1 MITVITG
8 NNDLLRGEH
17 LQQKIAE
24 FIKKNGDFSVEKI
37 TSENSDYN
45 TIKSSMSSLPFL
57 VSKKLIVLYEPG
69 NLKEFGENL
78 EEILKMVS
86 DDVDVIIYEPNID
99 KRTTYFKKLKK
110 LENFN
115 EFSKLDS
122 FKLNKWLVDYADKI
136 GGKISNSNAE
146 QLISRVG
153 DNQLLLKNEID
164 KLVLYEPE
172 ITINNIEVMTDQVP
186 SSTIFNL
193 LDSALSG
200 NRKNVIKI
208 FQEQKDLKVDAGQI
222 MPLIAWQLHVLA
234 LVKSVNSNN
243 VGEVVSTSGLSRYTV
258 EGALRL
264 LNRIDMNELRN
275 IVNRAL
281 ELDVKLK
288 TVTID
293 ADEAVLQFLLT
304 IKS

>member
-1 MITVITG
+1 MIAVITG
-8 NNDLLRGEH
+8 NNDLLRGEY
-17 LQQKIAE
+17 LQKKIFE

-37 TSENSDYN
+37 TSENSDFN

-69 NLKEFGENL
+69 NLKEFGEYL

-110 LENFN
+110 IDNFN
-115 EFSKLDS
+115 EFTKLDG
-122 FKLNKWLVDYADKI
+122 FKLSKWMVDYAAET
-136 GGKISNSNAE
+136 GGKISSANAE
-146 QLISRVG
+146 RLISRVG

-164 KLVLYEPE
+164 KLVLFEPE
-172 ITINNIEVMTDQVP
+172 ITLKNIEAMTDQIP

-208 FQEQKDLKVDAGQI
+208 FQEQKDLRVDSGQI
-222 MPLIAWQLHVLA
+222 MSLLAWQLHVLA

-243 VGEVVSTSGLSRYTV
+243 ISEVVSSSGLSRYTV

-264 LNRIDMNELRN
+264 LTRIDIIELRS
-275 IVNRAL
+275 IVSRAL

>member
-208 FQEQKDLKVDAGQI
+208 LILLAMIILLIVSIII
-222 MPLIAWQLHVLA
+222 MKI
-234 LVKSVNSNN
+234 
-243 VGEVVSTSGLSRYTV
+243 
-258 EGALRL
+258 
-264 LNRIDMNELRN
+264 
-275 IVNRAL
+275 
-281 ELDVKLK
+281 
-288 TVTID
+288 
-293 ADEAVLQFLLT
+293 
-304 IKS
+304 

>member
-8 NNDLLRGEH
+8 NNDLLRGEY
-17 LQQKIAE
+17 LQKKISE

-37 TSENSDYN
+37 NSENSDFN
-45 TIKSSMSSLPFL
+45 SIKSSMSSLPFL

-78 EEILKMVS
+78 EEILRMVS

-110 LENFN
+110 IDNFN
-115 EFSKLDS
+115 EFTKLDG
-122 FKLNKWLVDYADKI
+122 FKLSKWLVDYAAEV
-136 GGKISNSNAE
+136 GGEISSTNAE
-146 QLISRVG
+146 RLISRVG

-164 KLVLYEPE
+164 KLVLFEPE
-172 ITINNIEVMTDQVP
+172 ITLKNIEAMTDQIP

-208 FQEQKDLKVDAGQI
+208 FQEQKDLRVDSGQI
-222 MPLIAWQLHVLA
+222 MSLLSWQLHVLA

-243 VGEVVSTSGLSRYTV
+243 ISEVVSSSGLSRYTV

-264 LNRIDMNELRN
+264 LSRIDMIELRS
-275 IVNRAL
+275 IVSRAL

>member
-1 MITVITG
+1 MIAVITG
-8 NNDLLRGEH
+8 NNDLLRGEY
-17 LQQKIAE
+17 LQKKISE

-37 TSENSDYN
+37 TSENSDFN

-69 NLKEFGENL
+69 NLKEFGEYL

-110 LENFN
+110 IDNFN
-115 EFSKLDS
+115 EFTKLDG
-122 FKLNKWLVDYADKI
+122 FKLSKWMVDYAAET
-136 GGKISNSNAE
+136 GGKISSANAE
-146 QLISRVG
+146 RLISRVG

-164 KLVLYEPE
+164 KLVLFEPE
-172 ITINNIEVMTDQVP
+172 ITLKNIEAMTDQIP

-208 FQEQKDLKVDAGQI
+208 FQEQKDLRVDSGQI
-222 MPLIAWQLHVLA
+222 MSLLAWQLHVLA

-243 VGEVVSTSGLSRYTV
+243 ISEVVSSSGLSRYTV

-264 LNRIDMNELRN
+264 LTRIDIIELRS
-275 IVNRAL
+275 IVSRAL

>member
-1 MITVITG
+1 M
-8 NNDLLRGEH
+8 
-17 LQQKIAE
+17 
-24 FIKKNGDFSVEKI
+24 
-37 TSENSDYN
+37 
-45 TIKSSMSSLPFL
+45 
-57 VSKKLIVLYEPG
+57 
-69 NLKEFGENL
+69 
-78 EEILKMVS
+78 
-86 DDVDVIIYEPNID
+86 
-99 KRTTYFKKLKK
+99 
-110 LENFN
+110 
-115 EFSKLDS
+115 
-122 FKLNKWLVDYADKI
+122 
-136 GGKISNSNAE
+136 
-146 QLISRVG
+146 
-153 DNQLLLKNEID
+153 
-164 KLVLYEPE
+164 VLYEPE

>member
-1 MITVITG
+1 
-8 NNDLLRGEH
+8 
-17 LQQKIAE
+17 
-24 FIKKNGDFSVEKI
+24 
-37 TSENSDYN
+37 
-45 TIKSSMSSLPFL
+45 
-57 VSKKLIVLYEPG
+57 
-69 NLKEFGENL
+69 
-78 EEILKMVS
+78 
-86 DDVDVIIYEPNID
+86 
-99 KRTTYFKKLKK
+99 
-110 LENFN
+110 
-115 EFSKLDS
+115 
-122 FKLNKWLVDYADKI
+122 
-136 GGKISNSNAE
+136 
-146 QLISRVG
+146 
-153 DNQLLLKNEID
+153 
-164 KLVLYEPE
+164 
-172 ITINNIEVMTDQVP
+172 
-186 SSTIFNL
+186 
-193 LDSALSG
+193 
-200 NRKNVIKI
+200 
-208 FQEQKDLKVDAGQI
+208 